1 MRKSETTRTPGSNDG
16 ATSVQATLQTGSTM
30 MRKVRIRTLLFLAAV
45 VFAAGPAA
53 VQAQS
58 VKVDFDHGVDFT
70 RFKTYSWLKGRQAS
84 NPQIHKLIVDE
95 IDRQLQNNGLKKVEG
110 NADLN
115 VVYYASLDENINTG
129 AVDYVKN
136 SDWKEWGDHNPV
148 YGPKMVTMPIARMT
162 LDIVDA
168 SANTLVWRGRAKDA
182 YTPNQ
187 ARGKSRVSK
196 AVEKLFAKFPSPA
209 SR

>member
-1 MRKSETTRTPGSNDG
+1 MR
-16 ATSVQATLQTGSTM
+16 A
-30 MRKVRIRTLLFLAAV
+30 LLFLAAI

-53 VQAQS
+53 AQAQS
-58 VKVDFDHGVDFT
+58 VKVDFDHRVDFT
-70 RFKTYSWLKGRQAS
+70 RFKTYSWLKGRPAS
-84 NPQIHKLIVDE
+84 NPQIHQLVLDE
-95 IDRQLQNNGLKKVEG
+95 IDRQLQSKGLRRVESKG
-110 NADLN
+110 DLN

-129 AVDYVKN
+129 AVDYVRTA
-136 SDWKEWGDHNPV
+136 DWQEWGDHSPV

-187 ARGKSRVSK
+187 AKGKRRVSK
-196 AVEKLFAKFPSPA
+196 AVEKLFAKFPTA
-209 SR
+209 SSE